1 MTESWKTIV
10 PAYDRAIFERAG
22 YHQRLPWG
30 RRPALIV
37 VDVVRSFTGSKPQEV
52 LEAIGEYNTSC
63 GAPAWETLPRIR
75 RVLEAARAARVPV
88 VYTKGDPDYKA
99 VCGDSTKGDDA
110 EAIRRRHSTPIAEE
124 IAPIEGEFV
133 IRKTKASA
141 FFGTPLATHLVRQG
155 VDSLIVT
162 GTTTS
167 GCVRSTAVDGH
178 SHGYP
183 VFVVSDACFDRS
195 PFFHDVTLYDLNANY
210 ASVVTVAEVTEYLG
224 RFAHSARSQAGA
236 RS

>member
-1 MTESWKTIV
+1 MTESWKTVV

-22 YHQRLPWG
+22 YHQRLPFG
-30 RRPALIV
+30 RRPALLI

-52 LEAIGEYNTSC
+52 LQAIDEYSTSC
-63 GAPAWETLPRIR
+63 GAPAWETLPRMR
-75 RVLEAARAARVPV
+75 RTLEAARAARIPV

-99 VCGDSTKGDDA
+99 MCGDSTKGDDA
-110 EAIRRRHSTPIAEE
+110 EKIRRQHSTPIADEV
-124 IAPIEGEFV
+124 APRDGEFV

-141 FFGTPLATHLVRQG
+141 FFNTPLTTYLVRHG
-155 VDSLIVT
+155 VDSLIVM

-183 VFVVSDACFDRS
+183 VFVVGDACFDRS
-195 PFFHDVTLYDLNANY
+195 PFFHDVTLYDLNAKY
-210 ASVVTVAEVTEYLG
+210 ATVVTVAEVAEYLG
-224 RFAHSARSQAGA
+224 KFTAAAA
-236 RS
+236 